1 MRKES
6 NSKTKYVIVTGGVLS
21 GLGKG
26 ILGASIGNLFSKKYK
41 VISIKCD
48 GYLNVDPGTM
58 NPIEHGEV
66 FVLDDGAECDM
77 DFGHYERFLNVN
89 AKGKWNLTM
98 GKVFNSILKKERKGE
113 FLGKTVQFIPHVTDE
128 IKNTFYEIEKEEN
141 ADIIIIEIGGTVGD
155 LENGLYLEAARQL
168 KQEKEDDVLFTHL
181 SYVPVPYGVN
191 EQKSK
196 PTQMSVKSLNE
207 IGIRPDIIVCRCSN
221 HLEEN
226 IKDKISLFCN
236 LPKENVF
243 TSIDLPSVYL
253 LPSELKKQGLLK
265 VVNKKFGFD
274 IKEEENNFDKLAKK
288 LVEKK
293 NKKINIGICGKYSA
307 LEDSYASVIE
317 ALNHASANLAVDI
330 NTSVIDVEQDHDSID
345 KIGELDGIIVPG
357 GFGSRGW
364 EEKINVI
371 KYAREKN
378 IPFLGICLGL
388 QAAVVEFSRNVC
400 KLNAD
405 SIEMND
411 KADEKVIAL
420 MDEQK
425 NVVEKGGTMRL
436 GSFDANIAS
445 GTIISELYSSNLVS
459 ERHRHRFEVNPEYHK
474 ILEENGLTLSGLS
487 NNNKLVEFIELKNH
501 KYFVATQAHPELKS
515 KLEYPAPLFY
525 GLVKACIK

>member
-1 MRKES
+1 
-6 NSKTKYVIVTGGVLS
+6 
-21 GLGKG
+21 
-26 ILGASIGNLFSKKYK
+26 
-41 VISIKCD
+41 
-48 GYLNVDPGTM
+48 
-58 NPIEHGEV
+58 
-66 FVLDDGAECDM
+66 
-77 DFGHYERFLNVN
+77 
-89 AKGKWNLTM
+89 
-98 GKVFNSILKKERKGE
+98 
-113 FLGKTVQFIPHVTDE
+113 
-128 IKNTFYEIEKEEN
+128 
-141 ADIIIIEIGGTVGD
+141 
-155 LENGLYLEAARQL
+155 
-168 KQEKEDDVLFTHL
+168 
-181 SYVPVPYGVN
+181 
-191 EQKSK
+191 
-196 PTQMSVKSLNE
+196 
-207 IGIRPDIIVCRCSN
+207 
-221 HLEEN
+221 
-226 IKDKISLFCN
+226 
-236 LPKENVF
+236 
-243 TSIDLPSVYL
+243 
-253 LPSELKKQGLLK
+253 LLK

-405 SIEMND
+405 SIEMNY